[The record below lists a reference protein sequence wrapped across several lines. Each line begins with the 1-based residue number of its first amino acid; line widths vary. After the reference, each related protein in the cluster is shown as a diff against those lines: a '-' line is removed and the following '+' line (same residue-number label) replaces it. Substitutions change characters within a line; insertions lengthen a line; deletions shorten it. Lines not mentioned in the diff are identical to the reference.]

1 MRSFMCRRVVRPPK
15 TPFRLGC
22 LTFQDPILLC
32 FLLYLLL
39 SRDYSGFLRLSLL
52 ASLAHEMGHVLVY
65 VLFCKALPQI
75 RVSATGFSMRL
86 PDGALS
92 SHQAV
97 LLALAGPCT
106 NFLLAGI
113 CLLLLEYHFTLML
126 AAFLSANIL
135 LGAFNMLPIPPL
147 DGAAVF
153 SFLREIRRENCIL
166 DENKVQ

>member
-1 MRSFMCRRVVRPPK
+1 MRTCKIRRGARPAK

-32 FLLYLLL
+32 CLLYLLL
-39 SRDYSGFLRLSLL
+39 LRDYSGFLRLSLL
-52 ASLAHEMGHVLVY
+52 ASLGHEAGHILVY
-65 VLFCKALPQI
+65 VLCCGALPQI
-75 RVSATGFSMRL
+75 RVSATGFSMHL
-86 PDGALS
+86 PEGVLS
-92 SHQAV
+92 PHQTV

-113 CLLLLEYHFTLML
+113 CQLALAYHFTLCV
-126 AAFLSANIL
+126 AAFLSANVL

-147 DGAAVF
+147 DGAVVF
-153 SFLREIRRENCIL
+153 SFLREFPQENCIL